1 MGADLGLCP
10 RRLKPRELAPCRH
23 RHRGDTELAIDVEG
37 DITIETF
44 SGSEER
50 DRRTDETA
58 FFYWKSQDEEWVKG
72 IDSHEEMPE
81 RLRGAFSWKRL
92 RGQPAENERG
102 AALAS
107 RASTTT
113 ARQLSVGPVRL
124 FT

>member
-1 MGADLGLCP
+1 MGADLGLAP
-10 RRLKPRELAPCRH
+10 RWLELRYLSSRFPPPR
-23 RHRGDTELAIDVEG
+23 GNTELAIDVEG